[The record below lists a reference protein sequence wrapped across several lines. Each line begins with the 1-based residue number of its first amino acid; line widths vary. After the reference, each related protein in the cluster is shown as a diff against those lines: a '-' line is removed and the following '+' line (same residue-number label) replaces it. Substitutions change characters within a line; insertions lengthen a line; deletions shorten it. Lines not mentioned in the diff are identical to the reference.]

1 MGRWWIIWPTLKHTC
16 GVKVDSIDL
25 KVVLLVSKLGATGQV
40 CMICKRK
47 KTLML
52 WNLLSISRCSFISL
66 RVFAVFLAHFYSF
79 HVCFVSDW
87 FVCILQREDLAGFG
101 RLILTLAC
109 GSAASASL
117 EFMASHYSP
126 DLVRITQALLASSP
140 EKSEGH
146 GISTIRQLYP
156 SLAERMFGEV
166 CAAKWNYKIWSVSWG
181 FRVWYAPWARAL
193 CVE

>member
-1 MGRWWIIWPTLKHTC
+1 MNNMAHTKSDLWCKSRFNWLGRLYFWFPSLVQLGKCVWSVN
-16 GVKVDSIDL
+16 VKN
-25 KVVLLVSKLGATGQV
+25 
-40 CMICKRK
+40 
-47 KTLML
+47 LML
-52 WNLLSISRCSFISL
+52 WNLSRISRWSPISL
-66 RVFAVFLAHFYSF
+66 RVFAVFLAHFYWF

-87 FVCILQREDLAGFG
+87 IVCILQREDLAGFG

-140 EKSEGH
+140 EKPEGH

-166 CAAKWNYKIWSVSWG
+166 CAAK
-181 FRVWYAPWARAL
+181 
-193 CVE
+193 